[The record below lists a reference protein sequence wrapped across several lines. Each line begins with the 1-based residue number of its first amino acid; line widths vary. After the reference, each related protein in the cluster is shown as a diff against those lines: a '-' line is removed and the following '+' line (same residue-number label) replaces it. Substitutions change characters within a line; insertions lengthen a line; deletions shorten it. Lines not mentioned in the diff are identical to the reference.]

1 MTTVKQNILNLIVFR
16 LIIVTTLLVAAVVIQ
31 LSTAVFLPLGPFY
44 VIILVAYATCL
55 GFLFLYI
62 GDKHY
67 QTQAYAQILADL
79 LLITV
84 LAYIAGGLG
93 GHLYVLYIFPILA
106 TGLVLPERAAYL
118 TASLAAILL
127 GFMADGMH
135 YGLIPYFRADQARES
150 SAGLVLY
157 TIFLAWGLFF
167 AIAFLSAHYGAGLR
181 KTQAA
186 LRRAE
191 RELAIKA
198 RLAEAGQMSALIAH
212 EIRNPL
218 AAISGAVQVLK
229 SDLKPEGESAQLM
242 DIVLRESR
250 RVSATIEQFLSLASP
265 GPQEFNEFN
274 LGAVIEET
282 VTMLRLS
289 GEIGGAIAV
298 EGDFNAS
305 PVITYGNP
313 SQFKQIVW
321 NLIRNAVAAMP
332 DGGRLRINLS
342 REPGGSLTLNVIDS
356 GRGMSP
362 EESARIFEP
371 FFSSFSGGRGLGLTV
386 VRRIV
391 DDYDGTI
398 DVRSEIGRGT
408 EFKVTLPPRP
418 APASRKDR

>member
-1 MTTVKQNILNLIVFR
+1 MTTVKKNILNLIIFR

-44 VIILVAYATCL
+44 VIILIAYAACL
-55 GFLFLYI
+55 GFLLLYI
-62 GDKHY
+62 GDNHY
-67 QTQAYAQILADL
+67 NGQAYAQILADL
-79 LLITV
+79 LLITI
-84 LAYIAGGLG
+84 LAYISGGLG

-106 TGLVLPERAAYL
+106 AGLVLPGGAAYL

-135 YGLIPYFRADQARES
+135 YGLIPYFREDQARES

-167 AIAFLSAHYGAGLR
+167 AIAFLSAHSGAGLR
-181 KTQAA
+181 KTRAA
-186 LRRAE
+186 LNRAE
-191 RELAIKA
+191 RELGIKA

-229 SDLKPEGESAQLM
+229 SELKPEGESAQLM

-265 GPQEFNEFN
+265 GPQEFLEFN
-274 LGAVIEET
+274 LGAVVEET
-282 VTMLRLS
+282 VMMLRLS
-289 GEIGGAIAV
+289 GEIGEAIRV
-298 EGDFNAS
+298 EGNFNDS
-305 PVITYGNP
+305 PIVAYGNP

-321 NLIRNAVAAMP
+321 NLVRNAVSAMP
-332 DGGRLRINLS
+332 DGGRLGIDLS
-342 REPGGSLTLNVIDS
+342 RKREGSLALSVIDS

-362 EESARIFEP
+362 DEKARVFEP
-371 FFSSFSGGRGLGLTV
+371 FYSSFAGGRGLGLTV

-398 DVRSEIGRGT
+398 EVRSELGRGT
-408 EFKVTLPPRP
+408 EFLITLPSRP
-418 APASRKDR
+418 APARRKE